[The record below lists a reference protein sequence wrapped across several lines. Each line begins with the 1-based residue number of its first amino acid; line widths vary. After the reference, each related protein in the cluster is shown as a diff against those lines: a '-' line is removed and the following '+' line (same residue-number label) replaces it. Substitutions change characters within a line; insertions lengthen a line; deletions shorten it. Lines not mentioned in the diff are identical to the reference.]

1 MKNAWLNQGGYD
13 MSFDGQNPEVYRD
26 MKKSRYGYICPECG
40 RCVVDYEI
48 WWEEDRIWKGKKVK
62 FKCLLCGEKLV
73 VEWNGEEFKVV
84 KQS

>member
-1 MKNAWLNQGGYD
+1 MEKGEAYFIEHCDLDCCDLGTFQ
-13 MSFDGQNPEVYRD
+13 
-26 MKKSRYGYICPECG
+26 YICPECG